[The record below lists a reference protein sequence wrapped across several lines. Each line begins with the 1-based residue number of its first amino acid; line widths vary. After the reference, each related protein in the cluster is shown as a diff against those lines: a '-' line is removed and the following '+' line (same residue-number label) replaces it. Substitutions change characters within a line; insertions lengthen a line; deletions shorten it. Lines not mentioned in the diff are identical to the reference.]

1 MSAKIQQ
8 PKEHKARI
16 CLWAD
21 LTVNNMD
28 LLEQAVTAHQ
38 LRETLS
44 DVLGLRQH
52 MDEERTQVELDL
64 YFYTVQFAREHNFNK
79 EQTSALFTIVK
90 RTHEVC
96 TETPLGNLEQCFSY
110 FRELVLCHAVR
121 RPPFS
126 IDLFNAE
133 EVKLIIDY
141 VVNTYFRHYK
151 LYKYVFTPTVRLD
164 LSISYTGL
172 DEESPSSPDAD
183 ANDGDDNEGDKVSQD
198 TGCMEQGPPAVIANE
213 VPEQPASPVEE
224 EKTDLKS
231 YIQRELSS
239 QLSHVHAT
247 IAEQMKQSEQQLAER
262 LASIEGRNSS
272 GKNSSKSNRK

>member
-1 MSAKIQQ
+1 
-8 PKEHKARI
+8 KARI

-79 EQTSALFTIVK
+79 EQTSVLFTIVK

-133 EVKLIIDY
+133 EVKLIMDY

-172 DEESPSSPDAD
+172 DEESPSSPDGKFPLFW
-183 ANDGDDNEGDKVSQD
+183 NGLHSSSVSLSTAQY
-198 TGCMEQGPPAVIANE
+198 THPHATQ
-213 VPEQPASPVEE
+213 

-231 YIQRELSS
+231 YIQRELSA

-272 GKNSSKSNRK
+272 GKNSSKSN

>member
-1 MSAKIQQ
+1 M
-8 PKEHKARI
+8 
-16 CLWAD
+16 
-21 LTVNNMD
+21 TVNNMD

-79 EQTSALFTIVK
+79 EQTSVLFTIVK

-133 EVKLIIDY
+133 EVKLIMDY

-172 DEESPSSPDAD
+172 DEESPSSPDEH
-183 ANDGDDNEGDKVSQD
+183 NYCKVII
-198 TGCMEQGPPAVIANE
+198 PVIANE
-213 VPEQPASPVEE
+213 VPEQPASSVEE

-231 YIQRELSS
+231 YIQRELSA

>member
-52 MDEERTQVELDL
+52 MDEERTKVELDL

-172 DEESPSSPDAD
+172 DEESPSSPDVHGQNAYNLSTVLRVC
-183 ANDGDDNEGDKVSQD
+183 AR
-198 TGCMEQGPPAVIANE
+198 
-213 VPEQPASPVEE
+213 ASGLE

-231 YIQRELSS
+231 YIQRELSA

>member
-21 LTVNNMD
+21 LTVNDMD

-79 EQTSALFTIVK
+79 EQTSVLFTIVK
-90 RTHEVC
+90 QTHEVC

-231 YIQRELSS
+231 YIQRELSA
-239 QLSHVHAT
+239 QLFHVHAT

-272 GKNSSKSNRK
+272 GKNSSKSKRK